1 MVRHEACPALLHC
14 LKSAPY
20 SLAATDKVLS
30 HPSLPAGL
38 TPICLSYQLQGT
50 FGLRSHPHPICLV
63 LMEGRLLKCE
73 PEHIHYICWP
83 LEPICPPLIRPQA
96 PGPRLKPLH
105 CPPMGCTWLCPDSLS
120 PTCPLIL
127 FLEPLPQ
134 PRPRHVA
141 YPLCPYATSTISL
154 TCS

>member
-96 PGPRLKPLH
+96 PGCSHYTALPWGVCGSAQTLSALPVPRSYSWNLSLNPA
-105 CPPMGCTWLCPDSLS
+105 PGMWLIPCALMLPALS
-120 PTCPLIL
+120 P
-127 FLEPLPQ
+127 
-134 PRPRHVA
+134 
-141 YPLCPYATSTISL
+141 
-154 TCS
+154 